1 MIELVPVKF
10 INEVISVEFDN
21 PPLYGK
27 TPFAPDRFLWNEE
40 IWHIKEVMLEW
51 KDYERRG
58 KASHNMRPTNFIK
71 AMARGSFGVGRFYFR
86 VNTQQDR
93 IFLLYFDRAAE
104 KDQAWIL
111 HAEYSY
117 RLKRRHMERKFR

>member
-1 MIELVPVKF
+1 MIELVPVRF
-10 INEVISVEFDN
+10 INDAIMVEFDR

-27 TPFAPDRFLWNEE
+27 TPVAPNRFWWNGVLWQ
-40 IWHIKEVMLEW
+40 IKDVMLEW

-58 KASHNMRPTNFIK
+58 KASHNMRPTNLLK
-71 AMARGSFGVGRFYFR
+71 AMGRGSFGVGRFYFR

-93 IFLLYFDRAAE
+93 IFVLYFDRAAE

-117 RLKRRHMERKFR
+117 RLKKKREEKKAV